1 MENATAANIRAKR
14 VTAGIAGYVV
24 CQVVEI
30 SRARLSD
37 IEREHVT
44 ATPED
49 LRRIGA
55 AIDGI
60 IETRRHLVKL
70 AEEAGLSLTGVR
82 L

>member
-1 MENATAANIRAKR
+1 VTATNIRAKR
-14 VTAGIAGYVV
+14 VAAGIAGYAV
-24 CQVVEI
+24 CRVAGI

-37 IEREHVT
+37 IERENVT

-49 LRRIGA
+49 LRRIEA

-60 IETRRHLVKL
+60 IETRRHLARL
-70 AEEAGLSLTGVR
+70 AEQAGLSLTGVR